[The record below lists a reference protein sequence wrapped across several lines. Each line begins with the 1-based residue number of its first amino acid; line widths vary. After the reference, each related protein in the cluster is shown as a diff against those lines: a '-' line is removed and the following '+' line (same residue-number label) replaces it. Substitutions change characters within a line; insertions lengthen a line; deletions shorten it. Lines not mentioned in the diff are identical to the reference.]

1 MQTAERTSMTDLGA
15 SAVSPAALS
24 QLEMTDARAKTAR
37 PGMAGVHLRLT
48 VLVLVLLCVQV
59 AIFVLFAEKR
69 LSAVGYILAH
79 LASCLAA
86 WSVRRSVGKR
96 AGVKQTS
103 VCILQILA
111 WTAFAGPFGTIVSAG
126 LLIPARRGPT
136 AEQRD
141 AGSGPSPGLRHNRR
155 QGVAFDIRLQLR
167 TKPTVRPL
175 IDVIAEG
182 TQTEKFEALRIIA
195 RRYDPGLAPAL
206 RCALADGSAPVRV
219 LAATV
224 IAKQRMVYLEKVGA
238 LLAEMAGKPD
248 RPQPLRK
255 LARARLE
262 LAESGLLDAPRVRE
276 EIALAREELARAAEI
291 EGHAT
296 P

>member
-1 MQTAERTSMTDLGA
+1 
-15 SAVSPAALS
+15 
-24 QLEMTDARAKTAR
+24 
-37 PGMAGVHLRLT
+37 
-48 VLVLVLLCVQV
+48 
-59 AIFVLFAEKR
+59 
-69 LSAVGYILAH
+69 
-79 LASCLAA
+79 
-86 WSVRRSVGKR
+86 
-96 AGVKQTS
+96 
-103 VCILQILA
+103 
-111 WTAFAGPFGTIVSAG
+111 
-126 LLIPARRGPT
+126 
-136 AEQRD
+136 
-141 AGSGPSPGLRHNRR
+141 LRHNRR

-262 LAESGLLDAPRVRE
+262 LAESRLLDAPRVRE

>member
-1 MQTAERTSMTDLGA
+1 
-15 SAVSPAALS
+15 VI
-24 QLEMTDARAKTAR
+24 
-37 PGMAGVHLRLT
+37 
-48 VLVLVLLCVQV
+48 VLLWVQI
-59 AIFVLFAEKR
+59 AIFVLFVEKR
-69 LSAVGYILAH
+69 LSTAGYVLAH
-79 LASCLAA
+79 LASCLAG
-86 WSVRRSVGKR
+86 WSVRRSVGKP
-96 AGVKQTS
+96 GEVKQTS

-126 LLIPARRGPT
+126 LLIPVRRDPPT
-136 AEQRD
+136 ERRD
-141 AGSGPSPGLRHNRR
+141 TGSGPSSGLRHNRPG
-155 QGVAFDIRLQLR
+155 GVGFDIRLRLQA
-167 TKPTVRPL
+167 KPTVRPL

-195 RRYDPGLAPAL
+195 KRYEPGLAPAL

-224 IAKQRMVYLEKVGA
+224 IARHRMVYLEKVGA
-238 LLAEMAGKPD
+238 LQAEIAGKPD
-248 RPQPLRK
+248 RSQPLRK

-291 EGHAT
+291 EGRVT
-296 P
+296 L